1 MPVVVTRR
9 YSAKVS
15 GSAWKPLRCERCQTQ
30 FAYQVTRE
38 FTGEGVSPYMLDNA
52 GAQERA
58 RAAAHKGLE
67 HSLANAKDD
76 VPCPKCLSYNGDA
89 VTRLKKAKFGWMFV
103 LGLLGALGTLTI
115 SPMLAADRG
124 TSPAIAIGIVLV
136 GFGLSG
142 GLLFMRSRG
151 MSNFDPNSEE
161 LRATR
166 QDTLSKKKTILREQY
181 EALMESARAA
191 GRADDLI
198 QIAWV

>member
-9 YSAKVS
+9 YSARVS
-15 GSAWKPLRCERCQTQ
+15 GSAWKPMRCERCQTQ

-58 RAAAHKGLE
+58 RAAAHKGLA

-76 VPCPKCLSYNGDA
+76 VPCPRCLSYNADA
-89 VTRLKKAKFGWMFV
+89 ALRLKKAKFSWMFV
-103 LGLLGALGTLTI
+103 LGLLGLLGTLTI
-115 SPMLAADRG
+115 SPALVGGDIPVA
-124 TSPAIAIGIVLV
+124 TAIAVAV
-136 GFGLSG
+136 AGFGVSI
-142 GLLFMRSRG
+142 GLLVMRARG
-151 MSNFDPNSEE
+151 MSNFDPNSDE

-166 QDTLSKKKTILREQY
+166 QDTLAKKKTILREQY

-191 GRADDLI
+191 GRADELI

>member
-1 MPVVVTRR
+1 M
-9 YSAKVS
+9 
-15 GSAWKPLRCERCQTQ
+15 RCERCQTQ

-76 VPCPKCLSYNGDA
+76 VPCPRCLSYNADA
-89 VTRLKKAKFGWMFV
+89 ALRLKKAKFSWLFI

-115 SPMLAADRG
+115 SPVLVGDRTTPVAITAA
-124 TSPAIAIGIVLV
+124 VLLV
-136 GFGLSG
+136 GFGISG

-166 QDTLSKKKTILREQY
+166 QATLAKKKTILREQH
-181 EALMESARAA
+181 EALMDSARAA
-191 GRADDLI
+191 GKADELI